1 MPVARQSRSDPPRR
15 KPAAAKGGGPASG
28 GRKPAREPVRAPAR
42 EAARAPVRAKP
53 ARTTPRAPVGG
64 KPASQTRSHAA
75 RGGGSGAARPRATAS
90 TASKGSQGGT
100 RAPQAPAPTPRQRQR
115 HRAQPKTLGGRII
128 IWLFRRW
135 WLWAAAGFAAGAV
148 AVFALFVGNVPLPAA
163 LPAAQSSTV
172 LSADGSVLA
181 LFHGTEDRV
190 IVPLN
195 QISVNL
201 RQAVVAAED
210 RNFYSN
216 SGVSLRGT
224 LRALWV
230 DIAGGQIAQGGST
243 ITQQYVRNALP
254 GVGKQRSIVRKLRE
268 ATLAIKFERKYSKDK
283 ILEDYLNT
291 VYFGRGAYGAEA
303 AARAYFNR
311 PSRDLTVSEASYLAG
326 IIRGPEY
333 YQPDTNA
340 QGATQI
346 RDTVLGDMVSAGYL
360 SPRQADSARDQKLNF
375 QRGSASSSARGA

>member
-1 MPVARQSRSDPPRR
+1 M
-15 KPAAAKGGGPASG
+15 
-28 GRKPAREPVRAPAR
+28 
-42 EAARAPVRAKP
+42 
-53 ARTTPRAPVGG
+53 
-64 KPASQTRSHAA
+64 
-75 RGGGSGAARPRATAS
+75 
-90 TASKGSQGGT
+90 
-100 RAPQAPAPTPRQRQR
+100 
-115 HRAQPKTLGGRII
+115 
-128 IWLFRRW
+128 
-135 WLWAAAGFAAGAV
+135 
-148 AVFALFVGNVPLPAA
+148 
-163 LPAAQSSTV
+163 

-303 AARAYFNR
+303 AARAYFNK
-311 PSRDLTVSEASYLAG
+311 SARDLTVPEATYLAG
-326 IIRGPEY
+326 IIRGPE
-333 YQPDTNA
+333 
-340 QGATQI
+340 
-346 RDTVLGDMVSAGYL
+346 
-360 SPRQADSARDQKLNF
+360 F
-375 QRGSASSSARGA
+375 

>member
-1 MPVARQSRSDPPRR
+1 MPVAGQSRSDPPRR
-15 KPAAAKGGGPASG
+15 KPAAG
-28 GRKPAREPVRAPAR
+28 
-42 EAARAPVRAKP
+42 ARAPKAAPRAAPKA
-53 ARTTPRAPVGG
+53 ARTPAPKAARTPAPRAAPRARAPVGG
-64 KPASQTRSHAA
+64 KPVRTTPRPPV
-75 RGGGSGAARPRATAS
+75 GGKPVSTQPR
-90 TASKGSQGGT
+90 T
-100 RAPQAPAPTPRQRQR
+100 RAPRPPAPTQRR
-115 HRAQPKTLGGRII
+115 RRAQPKTLGGRII
-128 IWLFRRW
+128 VWLVRRW

-148 AVFALFVGNVPLPAA
+148 AVFALFIGNVPLPAA

-195 QISVNL
+195 QISTNL

-254 GVGKQRSIVRKLRE
+254 GVGKQRSIVRKLR
-268 ATLAIKFERKYSKDK
+268 
-283 ILEDYLNT
+283 
-291 VYFGRGAYGAEA
+291 
-303 AARAYFNR
+303 
-311 PSRDLTVSEASYLAG
+311 
-326 IIRGPEY
+326 
-333 YQPDTNA
+333 
-340 QGATQI
+340 
-346 RDTVLGDMVSAGYL
+346 
-360 SPRQADSARDQKLNF
+360 
-375 QRGSASSSARGA
+375 

>member
-1 MPVARQSRSDPPRR
+1 VI
-15 KPAAAKGGGPASG
+15 
-28 GRKPAREPVRAPAR
+28 VWI
-42 EAARAPVRAKP
+42 
-53 ARTTPRAPVGG
+53 
-64 KPASQTRSHAA
+64 
-75 RGGGSGAARPRATAS
+75 
-90 TASKGSQGGT
+90 
-100 RAPQAPAPTPRQRQR
+100 
-115 HRAQPKTLGGRII
+115 L
-128 IWLFRRW
+128 RRW

-148 AVFALFVGNVPLPAA
+148 AVFALLIGNVPLPAA

-181 LFHGTEDRV
+181 LYHGTEDRV
-190 IVPLN
+190 IVPLS
-195 QISVNL
+195 QISMNL

-210 RNFYSN
+210 RNFFSN

-268 ATLAIKFERKYSKDK
+268 ATLAIKFERKYSKNK

-303 AARAYFNR
+303 AARAYFNK
-311 PSRDLTVSEASYLAG
+311 PAADLSVSQASYLAG
-326 IIRGPEY
+326 IIRRPEY
-333 YQPDTNA
+333 YHPESNP
-340 QGATQI
+340 QGAVQI
-346 RDTVLGDMVSAGYL
+346 RDTVISAMVDAHYL
-360 SPRQADSARDQKLNF
+360 TTAQADAARTEHLTF
-375 QRGSASSSARGA
+375 AAGSPGNSARGAYFVEYVRRLLKGQYHLSDQQ

>member
-1 MPVARQSRSDPPRR
+1 MPVAGQSRSDPPRR
-15 KPAAAKGGGPASG
+15 KPARTPA
-28 GRKPAREPVRAPAR
+28 
-42 EAARAPVRAKP
+42 
-53 ARTTPRAPVGG
+53 RAPVGG
-64 KPASQTRSHAA
+64 QRASQARSSAPRGGASGAPRPRPASAPSRRSPQ
-75 RGGGSGAARPRATAS
+75 RARPAR
-90 TASKGSQGGT
+90 
-100 RAPQAPAPTPRQRQR
+100 APAPARRPRQAR
-115 HRAQPKTLGGRII
+115 RAQPTRRAQPRTRGGRII
-128 IWLFRRW
+128 VWLFRRW

-148 AVFALFVGNVPLPAA
+148 AVFALFIGNVPLPAA
-163 LPAAQSSTV
+163 LPAAQSSAV
-172 LSADGSVLA
+172 LSADGRVLA

-303 AARAYFNR
+303 AARAYFNK
-311 PSRDLTVSEASYLAG
+311 PSRDLTVSESSYLAG

-333 YQPDTNA
+333 YQPDTNP

-375 QRGSASSSARGA
+375 Q